1 MDRSKA
7 IGQQAMVTNYFDQ
20 KLLKKNKTHIVYLTP
35 DLWYLS
41 GGGAE
46 SLDRQIDEV
55 INSLK

>member
-1 MDRSKA
+1 MKEDF
-7 IGQQAMVTNYFDQ
+7 FDA
-20 KLLKKNKTHIVYLTP
+20 KVLAENKTQVVYLTP

-55 INSLK
+55 INGLK

>member
-1 MDRSKA
+1 MKNSYFNPTLLAKSKTEV
-7 IGQQAMVTNYFDQ
+7 I
-20 KLLKKNKTHIVYLTP
+20 YLTP

-55 INSLK
+55 INALK